1 MLCIASIVL
10 ILGSLV
16 SPIVHLFLI
25 GDPEVMMNIS
35 SLATRNNPY
44 IPLPEGGTDLG
55 ASTRARLLKGLRV
68 RFGDIEAG
76 SKVG

>member
-1 MLCIASIVL
+1 
-10 ILGSLV
+10 
-16 SPIVHLFLI
+16 
-25 GDPEVMMNIS
+25 MMNIS

-68 RFGDIEAG
+68 RFGDIKAG